1 MTTFLRA
8 WLAHLLASPRPVPA
22 AGEMGILVVDDQV
35 SACLFADRVL
45 RLSGYRAVV
54 ASSGREAVR
63 KAKAMPRVDVLVT
76 DLIMPGMDGAEL
88 AQMLRV
94 RDEELKVLYV
104 TGLSGRLFAQ
114 RVALRDGDAL
124 LEKPYTIAALEHAFS
139 ILTDGEL
146 GRPGRP
152 PNRCAAPA
160 LWM

>member
-8 WLAHLLASPRPVPA
+8 WLAHLLANPPAVPA
-22 AGEMGILVVDDQV
+22 AGEMGILIVDDQA

-88 AQMLRV
+88 AQKLRA

-114 RVALRDGDAL
+114 RVALRERDAL
-124 LEKPYTIAALEHAFS
+124 LEKPYTMTALERAFS
-139 ILTDGEL
+139 VLTYGEF
-146 GRPGRP
+146 GRPRDVASHP
-152 PNRCAAPA
+152 AAPA